1 MSSSAGAS
9 AQPSL
14 GEFEIM
20 VLLAVLHLSSGDAG
34 PADVAYGSTIV
45 REITARTGRD
55 VSRGAVYVTLDRLE
69 VKRLLTSRAGDA
81 PPERGGRPRR
91 VYRVTA
97 AGLKATRHSLSV
109 LARMQAGLE
118 PVIGRL

>member
-1 MSSSAGAS
+1 MNDRVGTTGR
-9 AQPSL
+9 PPL

-20 VLLAVLHLSSGDAG
+20 VLLAVLHLSRAT
-34 PADVAYGSTIV
+34 DVEAYGSTII

-69 VKRLLTSRAGDA
+69 AKGLVASTSGAA
-81 PPERGGRPRR
+81 PPARGGRPRR
-91 VYRVTA
+91 LYRVTPT
-97 AGLKATRHSLSV
+97 GLRATRHSLST

>member
-1 MSSSAGAS
+1 MTDRADAPGRS
-9 AQPSL
+9 PL

-20 VLLAVLHLSSGDAG
+20 VLLAVLHLSRA
-34 PADVAYGSTIV
+34 ADLEPYGSTII

-69 VKRLLTSRAGDA
+69 AKRLVASTSGDA
-81 PPERGGRPRR
+81 PPARGGRPRR
-91 VYRVTA
+91 VYRVTP
-97 AGLKATRHSLSV
+97 AGLRATRHSLST

>member
-1 MSSSAGAS
+1 MASHAAAS
-9 AQPSL
+9 AQPPL

-20 VLLAVLHLSSGDAG
+20 VLLAVLHLSSGDAAG
-34 PADVAYGSTIV
+34 TDAAYGSTIV
-45 REITARTGRD
+45 REIATRTGRD

-69 VKRLLTSRAGDA
+69 AKRLLTSRAGAA

-91 VYRVTA
+91 IYRVTPP
-97 AGLKATRHSLSV
+97 GLRATRHSLSAF
-109 LARMQAGLE
+109 ARMHTGLE

>member
-1 MSSSAGAS
+1 MAARP
-9 AQPSL
+9 AADATAPL
-14 GEFEIM
+14 GEFELM
-20 VLLAVLHLSSGDAG
+20 VLLAVLHLSSGDATRSE
-34 PADVAYGSTIV
+34 AAYGSTIV
-45 REITARTGRD
+45 AEITTRTGRN

-91 VYRVTA
+91 IYRVTPT
-97 AGLKATRHSLSV
+97 GLRATRHSLSAF
-109 LARMQAGLE
+109 ARMQAGLE